1 MSSRRFIALGTGSQ
15 VPTRERNHNGY
26 FLRWDAEG
34 FLFDPG
40 EGTQRQMTFAD
51 VSASSITKI
60 LITHFHG
67 DHCLGLPGVL
77 QRLSLDRIRH
87 KVQLFYPAYG
97 KKFVKNLRN
106 ASVYHNLAEIE
117 EIPFAEA
124 GTIYKDENLRIETEM
139 LDHSTESW
147 GYRIQ
152 EHDSVTMLPE
162 KLQEFAIR
170 GKAVG
175 KLKEEGSIELDGKI
189 VRVEDFSILKKG
201 QTMAFVMDTRL
212 CLNAFRLAEDADLLV
227 CESTFLQT
235 ETAEAVSHGHL
246 TAAQAARIAQDSG
259 ANLLVLTHF
268 SQRYQN
274 IQDFL
279 TEAREIHPNAIA
291 VRDGEAVDV
300 PKRKTEII

>member
-1 MSSRRFIALGTGSQ
+1 MSSRRFIALGTASQ
-15 VPTRERNHNGY
+15 IPTRERNHNGY

-87 KVQLFYPAYG
+87 KVQLFYPEYG
-97 KKFVKNLRN
+97 KKFVENLKN
-106 ASVYHNLAEIE
+106 ASIYYNAAEIE
-117 EIPFAEA
+117 EIPFTEA
-124 GTIYKDENLRIETEM
+124 GTIYTDENLSIEAE
-139 LDHSTESW
+139 LLEHSAQSW
-147 GYRIQ
+147 GYRVQ
-152 EHDSVTMLPE
+152 EHAGVTMLPE
-162 KLQEFAIR
+162 KLSEFGASGQAI
-170 GKAVG
+170 G
-175 KLKEEGSIELDGKI
+175 KLKKEGFIELNGTI
-189 VRVEDFSILKKG
+189 VRLEDVSVPKKG
-201 QTMAFVMDTRL
+201 QSMAFVMDTRL
-212 CLNAFRLAEDADLLV
+212 CLNAFRLAKDVDLLV
-227 CESTFLQT
+227 CESTYLST
-235 ETAEAVSHGHL
+235 ETAEAISYGHL
-246 TAAQAARIAQDSG
+246 TAAQAARIAKDSG

-279 TEAREIHPNAIA
+279 SEAREIHPNVVA
-291 VRDGEAVDV
+291 VKDGDFVDL
-300 PKRKTEII
+300 PKRK

>member
-26 FLRWDAEG
+26 LLRWDDEG

-77 QRLSLDRIRH
+77 QRLSLDKIQH
-87 KVQLFYPAYG
+87 KVQLIYPKYG
-97 KKFVKNLRN
+97 KKFVESLKN
-106 ASVYHNLAEIE
+106 ASIYHNTAEIE
-117 EIPFAEA
+117 EIAFSEA
-124 GTIYKDENLRIETEM
+124 GTIYTGENFRIEAQR
-139 LDHSTESW
+139 LDHSAESW

-152 EHDSVTMLPE
+152 EPDSVTMLPE
-162 KLQEFAIR
+162 KLNELGIR
-170 GKAVG
+170 GAAVG
-175 KLKEEGSIELDGKI
+175 RLKKEGSIDLNGKT
-189 VRVEDFSILKKG
+189 VRVADVSVPKKG
-201 QTMAFVMDTRL
+201 QSMAFVMDTRL
-212 CLNAFRLAEDADLLV
+212 CLNAFQLAKDVDLLV
-227 CESTFLQT
+227 CESTFLSA
-235 ETAEAVSHGHL
+235 ETAEAISYGHL

-279 TEAREIHPNAIA
+279 IEAREIHPNVVA
-291 VRDGEAVDV
+291 VRDGEAVDL
-300 PKRKTEII
+300 PKRK

>member
-1 MSSRRFIALGTGSQ
+1 MTSRRFIALGTASQ

-77 QRLSLDRIRH
+77 QRLSLDKIQH

-97 KKFVKNLRN
+97 KRFVENLKN
-106 ASVYHNLAEIE
+106 ASIYYNTAEIE
-117 EIPFAEA
+117 EIPFTEE
-124 GTIYKDENLRIETEM
+124 GVIYKDENLRIESQR
-139 LDHSTESW
+139 LDHTAESW

-152 EHDSVTMLPE
+152 EHNSVTMLQV
-162 KLQEFAIR
+162 KLSELGIR
-170 GKAVG
+170 GDAVG
-175 KLKEEGSIELDGKI
+175 RLKKEGFLQLNEKVIRL
-189 VRVEDFSILKKG
+189 EDVSVPKKG
-201 QTMAFVMDTRL
+201 QSMAFVMDTRL
-212 CLNAFRLAEDADLLV
+212 CLNAFRLANDVDLLV
-227 CESTFLQT
+227 CESTFLSA
-235 ETAEAVSHGHL
+235 ETAEAISYGHL
-246 TAAQAARIAQDSG
+246 TAAQAARIANDSG
-259 ANLLVLTHF
+259 ANKLVLTHF

-279 TEAREIHPNAIA
+279 SEAQEIHSNVVA
-291 VRDGEAVDV
+291 VSDGDFVDF
-300 PKRKTEII
+300 PKRK